1 MRCRQVRGMLPAHFN
16 KELSEADRRV
26 LETHLA
32 TCSACHTHWR
42 NLYRAEV
49 WLTRASSAQTPL
61 KRGLSVDFTA
71 SVMAAIV
78 LQQQKSVAPPGMQHE
93 MQQAQDA
100 RLEEGQA
107 GVVSPLGPWVGWNP
121 SLQGVWRPSTRVVL
135 SGALLAM
142 LSVMVGVIAVGVLLT
157 QPGLA
162 DQVFTGATQ
171 VLGGLAAGISS
182 VVTTLSV
189 LADNQLLLAGVA
201 VGYVA
206 LAVIWFRLMRHQEYE
221 RHPGYEEVE
230 S

>member
-42 NLYRAEV
+42 SLYRAEV

-61 KRGLSVDFTA
+61 KRGPSVDFTA

-78 LQQQKSVAPPGMQHE
+78 LQQQKSVAPPGVQE
-93 MQQAQDA
+93 SQQAQEE
-100 RLEEGQA
+100 RLEAGQA
-107 GVVSPLGPWVGWNP
+107 GAISPLGPWVGWNP

-135 SGALLAM
+135 SGALLVM

-162 DQVFTGATQ
+162 NQAFTEVTQ
-171 VLGGLAAGISS
+171 VLAGLAAGISS

-206 LAVIWFRLMRHQEYE
+206 LAVIWFRLMRHQDYE